1 MSPGARR
8 RSANFFGLLGGTPTA
23 STRSKAAGIALA
35 PPPAFKGFAKAL
47 GSFTSASGAA
57 AWNTLTNQ
65 SSGMFPALQGQLDW
79 LRTAQTMG
87 ALTSGQTAKMAG
99 FDIAQMLPV
108 VGKNPAALSMLSMYA
123 QQFGGPGFAPGASGS
138 SMAGA
143 LSKWTGQGG
152 GLTSAGYNKTMT
164 FGTEGLAN
172 IGRDAQQFVQQ
183 VGSGIGGALAQGI
196 ATHGA
201 NLQDTFMN
209 SIHGGPHA
217 GYNLQALEKYGQFL
231 AGSGVPKQ
239 GAVDMTKYAA
249 QLAGAGPGLQKMISS
264 QLGGLYAKLKLQV
277 DTSGARSAIANLAH
291 VAAQPHVTVKALTG
305 AAVAAINAIKGKDI
319 PVSVKAQGI
328 GAIQGAID
336 SIHGKSVTV
345 TITTINRVIS
355 QLIGATTP
363 AGGVAPAT
371 FVGGPANMRIT
382 RGQTGMRVPGWGG
395 GDIFPA
401 MLEPGELV
409 VPKHLVGSVA
419 PILGG
424 KIPGFQAGGGMGV
437 MGFEAMLGAAF
448 HGDAVRTSL
457 SSLLDSLIG
466 PVISAHSG
474 AITAAGGGHAGGTG
488 GAGPGKNP
496 LPAISQAATQAM
508 QAYQAAAHAAGK
520 GMSVEV
526 LKGLADGIRNAGPA
540 AKAAASALLGKMQQ
554 EMAYAKST
562 SANMAAGLNFGGMNV
577 DPATGNG
584 PVQTQM
590 QSYAASLKAFSADL
604 KSMTKGG
611 LNKDLLKQMIAAGP
625 VQGDA
630 LAQSIGQGPGG
641 IGAVNKLY
649 AQIQHLSKGIG
660 AQAAGAVYGG
670 TIAPNMRSGTIVNNN
685 VSVSISMGAG
695 GGGDLASL
703 SPKQLKGLMEQV
715 QRELLK
721 QAHRNRKTNIALKGK
736 GA

>member
-1 MSPGARR
+1 MLPLAKKSPGALAMLMQQGQQMGIGGYYDPSKSLAQNYAAAEKSIGKIADNSKQANKSTNDMTVNLSRLPR
-8 RSANFFGLLGGTPTA
+8 VAQQFSQGFNANIMSQDVAKAATSMNSVISAAGKSKVDTGGISSLVSSMRQAGLTAQSIGPVIQHALQSAGVSAGMQKKIMVQVGANVSAAQAAIASLHGKAVTVKVEQQGAAAVQAAIASIHGKAITISVTEAFHMTGSPGGVPLT
-23 STRSKAAGIALA
+23 AAGIAANA
-35 PPPAFKGFAKAL
+35 PSL
-47 GSFTSASGAA
+47 FTKLPGHA
-57 AWNTLTNQ
+57 
-65 SSGMFPALQGQLDW
+65 
-79 LRTAQTMG
+79 
-87 ALTSGQTAKMAG
+87 AG
-99 FDIAQMLPV
+99 FRVP
-108 VGKNPAALSMLSMYA
+108 G
-123 QQFGGPGFAPGASGS
+123 FGGGDQHLALLEGGEAVVPKELTPGVAPYLAAHGVPGFASG
-138 SMAGA
+138 
-143 LSKWTGQGG
+143 
-152 GLTSAGYNKTMT
+152 
-164 FGTEGLAN
+164 
-172 IGRDAQQFVQQ
+172 
-183 VGSGIGGALAQGI
+183 
-196 ATHGA
+196 
-201 NLQDTFMN
+201 
-209 SIHGGPHA
+209 
-217 GYNLQALEKYGQFL
+217 
-231 AGSGVPKQ
+231 GV
-239 GAVDMTKYAA
+239 
-249 QLAGAGPGLQKMISS
+249 
-264 QLGGLYAKLKLQV
+264 
-277 DTSGARSAIANLAH
+277 
-291 VAAQPHVTVKALTG
+291 
-305 AAVAAINAIKGKDI
+305 
-319 PVSVKAQGI
+319 
-328 GAIQGAID
+328 
-336 SIHGKSVTV
+336 
-345 TITTINRVIS
+345 
-355 QLIGATTP
+355 
-363 AGGVAPAT
+363 AGGV
-371 FVGGPANMRIT
+371 
-382 RGQTGMRVPGWGG
+382 
-395 GDIFPA
+395 
-401 MLEPGELV
+401 L
-409 VPKHLVGSVA
+409 
-419 PILGG
+419 
-424 KIPGFQAGGGMGV
+424 
-437 MGFEAMLGAAF
+437 GFEAMLNAAF
-448 HGDAVRTSL
+448 HGDSVRTSL

-474 AITAAGGGHAGGTG
+474 AITAAGGGHAGGGTG

-604 KSMTKGG
+604 KAMTKGG